1 MHTTEKKT
9 RRWAGDGP
17 LYEIAWGD
25 ATWSLRVDAE
35 VPGLYADLSG
45 PLLGLE
51 GLAEAGRREPGALSA
66 RSLSAHECRFDRVE
80 ATYRP
85 EGWGEMT
92 IRAAWFPVG
101 DDGIGLEVEMSARS
115 VEQLRRVEVMVL
127 STLEPPPPAGSPRSV
142 EPRDRD
148 AAALSRDGRETDLS
162 ALATGPPG
170 ETTGPWLASRTGREG
185 WAYVEMARP
194 EDAAR
199 RITEG
204 TLPCHATRYGLFGY
218 DLERGVV
225 LRGRLRAFWLP
236 SGGASNRAETLYR
249 DFLGEPPPLRT

>member
-1 MHTTEKKT
+1 MK
-9 RRWAGDGP
+9 RRWAGNGP
-17 LYEIAWGD
+17 RYEISWGD
-25 ATWSLRVDAE
+25 ASWSLRVDADA
-35 VPGLYADLSG
+35 PGLYSDQLG

-66 RSLSAHECRFDRVE
+66 RSLSAHECRFNRVE

-85 EGWGEMT
+85 AGWGEMT

-101 DDGIGLEVEMSARS
+101 DEGIGLEVEMSARS

-127 STLEPPPPAGSPRSV
+127 SVVGPPPPAGSPRSV

-148 AAALSRDGRETDLS
+148 AATLSHDGRETDLS
-162 ALATGPPG
+162 ALAIGPPG
-170 ETTGPWLASRTGREG
+170 QTTGPWLASQTGRQG
-185 WAYVEMARP
+185 WSYVEMVRP

-199 RITEG
+199 RISEG
-204 TLPCHATRYGLFGY
+204 TLPFRATRYGLFGY

-236 SGGASNRAETLYR
+236 GGGVPEAAEVLYR
-249 DFLGEPPPLRT
+249 DFLDEPPPLRT

>member
-1 MHTTEKKT
+1 MT
-9 RRWAGDGP
+9 RCWSGDGP
-17 LYEIAWGD
+17 LYQISWGD
-25 ATWSLRVDAE
+25 ATWSLRVDAD
-35 VPGLYADLSG
+35 VPGLYSDRCG

-66 RSLSAHECRFDRVE
+66 PSLSKHECRFNRVE

-92 IRAAWFPVG
+92 VRAAWFPVG
-101 DDGIGLEVEMSARS
+101 AAGIGLEVEMSARS

-127 STLEPPPPAGSPRSV
+127 SATKPAPPAGSPRSV

-148 AAALSRDGRETDLS
+148 AAALTHDGRETDLS

-170 ETTGPWLASRTGREG
+170 EATGPWLSPQARAG
-185 WAYVEMARP
+185 WSYVEMVRP

-199 RITEG
+199 RIREG
-204 TLPCHATRYGLFGY
+204 DPPSRATRYGLFGY

-236 SGGASNRAETLYR
+236 DGVAIDVPQVLYR
-249 DFLGEPPPLRT
+249 DFLDEPPPLRT